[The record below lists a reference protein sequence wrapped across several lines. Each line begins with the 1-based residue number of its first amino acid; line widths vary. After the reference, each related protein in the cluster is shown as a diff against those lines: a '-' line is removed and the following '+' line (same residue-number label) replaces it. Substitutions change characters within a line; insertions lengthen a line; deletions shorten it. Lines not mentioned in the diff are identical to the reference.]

1 MERIRR
7 VCKRRAARGG
17 CTAPTFRGE
26 AGDPI
31 AMHHPVLPTTIR
43 YSCTYARPSRNFTSL
58 FCSCLSLSLT
68 SSLIAALC
76 RFRLVRSRFVLRPR
90 VFLRSGRITLF
101 LASFSLPVTLY
112 LLSLP
117 RARLRSLST
126 IRALVFPRH
135 NSTVAVAA
143 LFQHFTTH
151 RRDSALCMSRNIQ
164 RHRYLICSSSCNLDS
179 LEIYRNVGT
188 MPSVER

>member
-1 MERIRR
+1 MRGRRTAGEVKEERGKEDGGREGLERIRR

-43 YSCTYARPSRNFTSL
+43 YSCTYATLSQLHFS
-58 FCSCLSLSLT
+58 LSLSFFFFP
-68 SSLIAALC
+68 SHRRA
-76 RFRLVRSRFVLRPR
+76 
-90 VFLRSGRITLF
+90 
-101 LASFSLPVTLY
+101 
-112 LLSLP
+112 LSLP
-117 RARLRSLST
+117 TRSFSFRSPRFSPFGEDSAFSRLFLSFISSASATTSLST

-135 NSTVAVAA
+135 NSTAAVVA

-151 RRDSALCMSRNIQ
+151 RRDFALYVSRNTTPLPHLQ
-164 RHRYLICSSSCNLDS
+164 FVL
-179 LEIYRNVGT
+179 
-188 MPSVER
+188 